1 MPRTQKND
9 NFIDK
14 SFTVMADIILKILP
28 ANKKAKEA
36 FIYYRDGMSAQADGE
51 YAEALDNY
59 QEALQLEEDIIDRGY
74 ILYNMGLIHA
84 SNGEH
89 EKAVDLYHQA
99 LECNQRLTQ
108 AMNNIAVV
116 YHYQGERAKEEG
128 DEDGAEAL
136 FDKAA
141 DFWVRAIR
149 MAPNNYIEA
158 QNWLKTTGRSQID
171 VYF

>member
-1 MPRTQKND
+1 
-9 NFIDK
+9 
-14 SFTVMADIILKILP
+14 MADILLKILP

-59 QEALQLEEDIIDRGY
+59 QEALLLEDDIIDRGY
-74 ILYNMGLIHA
+74 ILYNIGLIYA

-89 EKAVDLYHQA
+89 EKAIDLYHQA
-99 LECNQRLTQ
+99 LECNPRLTQ

-116 YHYQGERAKEEG
+116 YHYQGERAKEQG
-128 DEDGAEAL
+128 DEDGGEAL
-136 FDKAA
+136 LDKAA
-141 DFWVRAIR
+141 DYWVRAIR

>member
-1 MPRTQKND
+1 
-9 NFIDK
+9 
-14 SFTVMADIILKILP
+14 MADIILKILP

-36 FIYYRDGMSAQADGE
+36 FVYYRDGMSAQADGE

-59 QEALQLEEDIIDRGY
+59 QEALLLEEDIIDRGY
-74 ILYNMGLIHA
+74 ILYNIGLIYA

-89 EKAVDLYHQA
+89 EKALDLYHQA
-99 LECNQRLTQ
+99 LECNPRLTQ

-116 YHYQGERAKEEG
+116 YHYQGERAKEER

-141 DFWVRAIR
+141 DYWVRAIR